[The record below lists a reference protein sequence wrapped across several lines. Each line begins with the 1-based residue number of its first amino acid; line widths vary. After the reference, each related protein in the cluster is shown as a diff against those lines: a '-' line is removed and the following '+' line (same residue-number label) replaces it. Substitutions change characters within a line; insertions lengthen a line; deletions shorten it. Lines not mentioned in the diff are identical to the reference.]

1 MGRMFLNC
9 EVCGVAMSGFFA
21 RIRKLKGKKVRVCP
35 NCRKAIDNRCLYEFE
50 GEDDESGERGEPES
64 APFRDTSP
72 LQAPVE
78 LGNGVQ
84 DTPAKIKI
92 HKPDRWAKKWEV
104 LK

>member
-50 GEDDESGERGEPES
+50 GEDDESGERGRVAVAS
-64 APFRDTSP
+64 GCNASRRGNLQGDT
-72 LQAPVE
+72 
-78 LGNGVQ
+78 
-84 DTPAKIKI
+84 TPAKSRKERER
-92 HKPDRWAKKWEV
+92 K
-104 LK
+104 